1 MTRPVEA
8 RSRSGITST
17 QREIEMAESDGIIVY
32 AGLYGNV
39 QDAFVDFDMI
49 KAAHR
54 EKWIGTYESAVF
66 EKTADGKVK
75 VRNTDATQR
84 GAGAKAGV
92 IAGAIF
98 GVIFPPSLLVSAA
111 AGAAI
116 GAGIGN
122 VVKVMDRGAVK
133 ELAAQLEPGQAG
145 VILIADATFDAGAER
160 LMKTAKKF
168 AKQMVDADAATLKAA
183 IDEA

>member
-1 MTRPVEA
+1 
-8 RSRSGITST
+8 
-17 QREIEMAESDGIIVY
+17 MADSSGIIVY

-39 QDAFVDFDMI
+39 EDARNDFEMI

-66 EKTADGKVK
+66 EKDAEGKVK
-75 VRNTDATQR
+75 VLDTDATQR
-84 GAGAKAGV
+84 GSGAKKGV

-98 GVIFPPSLLVSAA
+98 GVIFPPSILISAA
-111 AGAAI
+111 AGAAL

-122 VVKVMDRGAVK
+122 MVKVMDRGAVK
-133 ELAAQLEPGQAG
+133 DLAAELEPGQAG
-145 VILIADATFDAGAER
+145 LVLIADATFDAGAER
-160 LMKTAKKF
+160 LMKTAKKV
-168 AKQMVDADAATLKAA
+168 AKQMVDADADAFKDA

>member
-1 MTRPVEA
+1 
-8 RSRSGITST
+8 
-17 QREIEMAESDGIIVY
+17 MAESNGIIVY
-32 AGLYGNV
+32 AGLYSDV
-39 QDAFVDFDMI
+39 DAAWFDFDNI

-54 EKWIGTYESAVF
+54 EKWIGTYESAIF
-66 EKTADGKVK
+66 EKDAEGKVK
-75 VRNTDATQR
+75 VLDTDATQR
-84 GAGAKAGV
+84 GSGAKKGA

-98 GVIFPPSLLVSAA
+98 GVIFPPSLLLSAA

-122 VVKVMDRGAVK
+122 VVKVMDRGEVK
-133 ELAAQLEPGQAG
+133 DLAAELDPGQAG

-160 LMKTAKKF
+160 LMKQAKKF
-168 AKQMVDADAATLKAA
+168 AKQQVDADADALKAA